1 MLFEIYRQPLGVVLL
16 AMFAVLVIWSCGGWY
31 CQNRRRTSRLWRLG
45 NACLS
50 AVSVAAILYT
60 TVLRESS
67 GTRTVILIPLYSI
80 FKGFEEPELYRSML
94 MNVLLFMPL
103 GLSAANALPERWQK
117 VKRFRMTVACGLF
130 LSILIEGLQFIFAL
144 GQVEVDDLLCNTL
157 GVALGAYSLAC
168 RHYVPK
174 VRRYVIEH
182 YCEEV
187 DE

>member
-1 MLFEIYRQPLGVVLL
+1 MLIEIYRQPLGLVLL
-16 AMFAVLVIWSCGGWY
+16 AMFAALVIWSWGGWY
-31 CQNRRRTSRLWRLG
+31 CQKRRCTSSLWRLG

-50 AVSVAAILYT
+50 AVCVAAILYT
-60 TVLRESS
+60 TVLRKSS
-67 GTRTVILIPLYSI
+67 GTRTVILIPFYSI
-80 FKGFEEPELYRSML
+80 FKGFEQIELYRSML
-94 MNVLLFMPL
+94 MNVFLFMPL
-103 GLSAANALPERWQK
+103 GLTLANALPERLHK
-117 VKRFRMTVACGLF
+117 FSRFRLTVACGLF

-157 GVALGAYSLAC
+157 GTALGAFSLAC